1 MVILESERVILRPWR
16 DSDAEALY
24 KYASDEE
31 VGACAGWPPHR
42 SVEES
47 AEVIR
52 TFFSAPDTFAV
63 VLKLTGEP
71 VGCIG
76 LVPSDAVHYPGI
88 KDGEREVGY
97 WIGRSYWGCGLIP
110 EALALLSDYC
120 RKDLGLSRLWIITYA
135 DNFRSQRVAIKCN
148 FRFVKDF
155 KDPDGCESKLF
166 GLPLQEDDASG
177 RCR

>member
-1 MVILESERVILRPWR
+1 MVILESERVMLRLWR
-16 DSDAEALY
+16 ESDAEALY
-24 KYASDEE
+24 KYASDAE
-31 VGACAGWPPHR
+31 VGAAAGWPPHR

-52 TFFSAPDTFAV
+52 TFFSAPETFAV
-63 VLKLTGEP
+63 VLKTTGEP

-76 LVPSDAVHYPGI
+76 LVPSDSVHYLDI

-120 RKDLGLSRLWIITYA
+120 RKGLGLNRLWIITYA
-135 DNFRSQRVAIKCN
+135 GNTRSQRVAIKRG

-155 KDPDGCESKLF
+155 KDPDGWESKLF
-166 GLPLQEDDASG
+166 ELPLQDDDVPSS
-177 RCR
+177 CL